1 MANKN
6 ENVTYTRAWLAL
18 AVTRIAL
25 GFVFLWAFL
34 DKMFG
39 LGLSTPPAGS
49 CIAGVSPTAGFLAA
63 AAEGSSPFSGIFS
76 ALAGQSWV
84 DWLFLIGLLGM
95 GLSLI
100 LGIGLRISAVAGT
113 ALVFMMWAVLLPVK
127 ANPFVDNHVIYA
139 LIMIV
144 IALSPR
150 KLSLIN
156 QWLSVPIVK
165 KNPRLW

>member
-1 MANKN
+1 MVNKN
-6 ENVTYTRAWLAL
+6 SNLTYTRAWLML
-18 AVTRIAL
+18 AVTRITL

-39 LGLSTPPAGS
+39 LGISTPPAGS
-49 CIAGVSPTAGFLAA
+49 CIAGVSPTVGFLSAA
-63 AAEGSSPFSGIFS
+63 ADGSSPFAGIFS
-76 ALAGQSWV
+76 ALAGQAWV
-84 DWLFLIGLLGM
+84 DWLFMIGLLGV

-113 ALVFMMWAVLLPVK
+113 ALVLMMWAALLPVK
-127 ANPFVDNHVIYA
+127 ANPFVDNHIIYA
-139 LIMIV
+139 LLMIV

-165 KNPRLW
+165 KNPWLW